1 MSFKPLFFAVVVAS
15 YRELFQLPIPARQ
28 PAFLQRAQPTVVS
41 RSAYTPTAVWIEPQ
55 YSPALVH
62 SEAPEHALSLPWFG
76 MGAIAAATVSG
87 VAINRAL
94 VKKPRRPIVAGRLL
108 PGPVARGSS
117 PTHEGLAV
125 IAGHAAV
132 AEEKELSALGSMGES
147 RTTAAYFDGDA
158 SARIRESI
166 ERSKLGRGLPVYASS
181 SRHAAVRMVD
191 NPYDAV
197 ASPLRKFEGAGGAA
211 PNDILKDL
219 PIEVIGL
226 FSVLVLVGIAGLVKS
241 SGGLPANAPTLGL
254 GDKREDVVVSDE
266 VKDLL
271 AEKTPATTAEGQG
284 GPKLQQEESMVE
296 AWKQARLA
304 TRGYSDSRP
313 KKRKKGKK

>member
-28 PAFLQRAQPTVVS
+28 QAFLQRAQPTVVS
-41 RSAYTPTAVWIEPQ
+41 RSAYTPTAVWIEPR

-117 PTHEGLAV
+117 PTREGLAV

-181 SRHAAVRMVD
+181 GRHAAVRMVD

-197 ASPLRKFEGAGGAA
+197 ASPLRKFEGAGAA
-211 PNDILKDL
+211 PTDIVKDL

-226 FSVLVLVGIAGLVKS
+226 FAVIVLVGIAGLVKS

-266 VKDLL
+266 VKELL
-271 AEKTPATTAEGQG
+271 AEKTPATTAEG
-284 GPKLQQEESMVE
+284 KAEEQEESMVE